1 VKYVSR
7 WANITFTICAQLMN
21 MVQGKALKEK
31 ASKGKGEVVLC
42 LIKHYAMNMCG
53 EGIAACILLTLALH
67 ESQ

>member
-1 VKYVSR
+1 
-7 WANITFTICAQLMN
+7 MN